1 MHITCAFT
9 ARRRLHYDH
18 AVASDA
24 GMTIAECRNLGGG
37 KLELFFHSVK
47 EHEVVAEAMKFPER
61 IVAMLA
67 PSLSCIEA
75 HGAYLSLAYARN
87 ISRMFRERKN
97 LRTHGSI
104 DRARCIRL
112 SKQLSPWGT

>member
-1 MHITCAFT
+1 MVDKEFREAAHAVAAHLCERAICVDVMHITCAFT

-61 IVAMLA
+61 IGCHAR
-67 PSLSCIEA
+67 SLSLMYRSAWGLSI
-75 HGAYLSLAYARN
+75 LSL
-87 ISRMFRERKN
+87 
-97 LRTHGSI
+97 
-104 DRARCIRL
+104 RAEYFENV
-112 SKQLSPWGT
+112 